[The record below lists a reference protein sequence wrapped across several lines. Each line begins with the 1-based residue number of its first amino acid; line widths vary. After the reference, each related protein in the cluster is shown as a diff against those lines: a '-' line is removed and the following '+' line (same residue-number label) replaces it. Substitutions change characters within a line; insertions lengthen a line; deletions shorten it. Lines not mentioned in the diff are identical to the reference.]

1 MPPIMWGQVDC
12 PANGLAL
19 YFYAVVVFCSPLFC
33 RNNSCAGWLASGEG
47 GENGVGSHGGV
58 FGGVGGHD
66 AVLPAC
72 ELRPHCGRWE
82 VVA

>member
-33 RNNSCAGWLASGEG
+33 RNNSCG
-47 GENGVGSHGGV
+47 GGDAENGG
-58 FGGVGGHD
+58 GGVGGHE
-66 AVLPAC
+66 AVLLAC